1 MCNGFIFQNDI
12 CTIFPYCMLSLNGPL
27 LVWLK
32 NVQLTIAPLGY
43 MHGSAIC
50 HSQFDNTDGKIR
62 EEKCTALALFYPN
75 TLKVWCDDVC
85 CATHNRDVIVW
96 LCI

>member
-1 MCNGFIFQNDI
+1 MYYIPI
-12 CTIFPYCMLSLNGPL
+12 LHAKLKRTIVGMA
-27 LVWLK
+27 K